1 MRNPYAKLK
10 KPYSLRSMIVKDL
23 PRATQTGFFISPLHT
38 SNCSAMCGG
47 LRRTNPTGNAS
58 RAWYAV
64 LAVSHNKTLKVR
76 MVTERHLASPDNPKW
91 GIGARD
97 RNYLQ
102 YRVRVP
108 VSNTLSIRFLNRN
121 RLGCWNLMHVCTCC
135 VPHL

>member
-1 MRNPYAKLK
+1 
-10 KPYSLRSMIVKDL
+10 
-23 PRATQTGFFISPLHT
+23 
-38 SNCSAMCGG
+38 MCGG

-108 VSNTLSIRFLNRN
+108 VSNTLSIRFLKSESAWVLESHACLYIAVWR
-121 RLGCWNLMHVCTCC
+121 TC
-135 VPHL
+135 HFH